1 MRAHVLVDRLLDADP
16 GAVSG
21 AVLGAAVEAHAELA
35 AIVDGAVVGIVPG
48 WEASAD
54 WAADGTRSVVVALVN
69 RTGARKST
77 AASLR
82 RTGLDAASMP
92 HVSAA
97 AASGWLP
104 LSHLT
109 LLTRAR
115 RADVAEVFDRD
126 EAQLVDL
133 ARTLS
138 ADALDQR
145 LVAWR
150 YGALAEL
157 ERNEPDPKP
166 DHASDADTAK
176 IVRGFAGRGL
186 VTVDLTPA
194 SLAAIVEAVEARIET
209 WRRQGSL
216 TEDTRTWEELVGAAI
231 VDLIA
236 DGAVSSRRGQIR
248 PLLIATAR
256 LTELFDHA
264 HIPDHQ
270 RQAWTAR
277 ILGGGPI
284 GRAALQE
291 LMEQANLVLVITDDD
306 DQPLH
311 VGRAQ
316 RLATAAMLLALYARA
331 GRGCEFPGCHATHHR
346 SHAHHITWWQH
357 GGPTSI
363 HNLTLLCPHHHAL
376 IHQRGFTVTRGP
388 TGLVFHRPDGTPI
401 TPPPFTQA
409 A

>member
-1 MRAHVLVDRLLDADP
+1 MRAHALLDAVLDADP
-16 GAVSG
+16 SG
-21 AVLGAAVEAHAELA
+21 SAGSALGGAVEAHAELA
-35 AIVDGAVVGIVPG
+35 AITDGAVVGLIAP
-48 WEASAD
+48 WEASGD
-54 WAADGTRSVVVALVN
+54 WACDGTRSAVVALVN
-69 RTGARKST
+69 RTGARRS
-77 AASLR
+77 AAGALR

-97 AASGWLP
+97 AAAGWLP

-115 RADVAEVFDRD
+115 RPDVAEVFDRD
-126 EAQLVDL
+126 EARLVAL

-145 LVAWR
+145 LLAWR

-157 ERNEPDPKP
+157 ERNEPDREP

-176 IVRGFAGRGL
+176 IVRAFAGRGL
-186 VTVDLTPA
+186 ITLDLTPR
-194 SLAAIVEAVEARIET
+194 SLAALVEAVEARIET
-209 WRRQGSL
+209 WRRAGQL
-216 TEDTRTWEELVGAAI
+216 TEDTRTYQELVGAA
-231 VDLIA
+231 VMDLIA

-256 LTELFDHA
+256 LTELFDRA
-264 HIPDHQ
+264 QTPDAD
-270 RQAWTAR
+270 RAGWSAR

-284 GRAALQE
+284 GSAALRE
-291 LMEQANLVLVITDDD
+291 LMEQANVALVITSDDGE
-306 DQPLH
+306 PLH

-331 GRGCEFPGCHATHHR
+331 GRGCEFPGCHASHHR
-346 SHAHHITWWQH
+346 SHAHHILWWEH
-357 GGPTSI
+357 GGGTGI
-363 HNLTLLCPHHHAL
+363 HNLCLLCPHHHAS
-376 IHQRGFTVTRGP
+376 IHKRGFTVTRGP

-401 TPPPFTQA
+401 TPRPFAQA